1 MRSEFSPL
9 HMQPGAPEA
18 SAPLESPELPAELPA
33 EPPARVGAEAL
44 EAAYR
49 SKACGCVS
57 HRVESVPEVC
67 Q

>member
-18 SAPLESPELPAELPA
+18 SALLGSS
-33 EPPARVGAEAL
+33 EPPTRVGAKAL

-49 SKACGCVS
+49 SKARGCVT
-57 HRVESVPEVC
+57 HCVESVPEVC

>member
-1 MRSEFSPL
+1 MRPQFPEL
-9 HMQPGAPEA
+9 HAAPEV
-18 SAPLESPELPAELPA
+18 SAPLEAPERP

-49 SKACGCVS
+49 PKTRACVTHC
-57 HRVESVPEVC
+57 VESVPEVC

>member
-18 SAPLESPELPAELPA
+18 SVPLESPE
-33 EPPARVGAEAL
+33 PPTRVGAEAL

-49 SKACGCVS
+49 SKARGCVTEC
-57 HRVESVPEVC
+57 VDSVPGVC